1 MIDQLIQSLKSSENF
16 GNKFKSNDTHFA
28 LLTSGAY
35 RKYDKGR
42 IVVIVFDGS
51 EPRLV
56 LKFYKNSDSIS
67 DEYETQ
73 TQIHKIYGNLISK
86 PLGIERINNYD
97 ILVEEHILGK
107 NLTRY
112 VFQNLNNY
120 ALLDVFKLISTF
132 NKNLNSKLEISN
144 IQNLTKE
151 IDQLFQTFYSNFEI
165 LNSHED
171 LIKNLRSVFLKNF
184 ENKKIFQRFS
194 NNDFVLNN
202 LIIHKNKLTLTDFE
216 FSTKTHL
223 YFLEWFK
230 FFRYQWIISNDYI
243 HDLTVSE
250 ITDPF
255 YELGLKE
262 FSNYKTN
269 EKFELACRLIFEIFD
284 FTKRFSISS
293 PSTHKTLIS
302 DMKKFL
308 NELNSRYNNPNIVQ
322 KESNLDS
329 SEKEFFNDE
338 YQKLTQYNKS
348 IDELLDLRK
357 SNDEY
362 NLTLKTTFENLDK
375 SERGFKEQEF
385 KVKNLRKRNDELHD
399 EITKLRDHND
409 ELRNEIKRLELEHE
423 NFKKSMQAS
432 HENFK
437 KSMQASHENYKRS
450 VESSLPWKFARILD
464 KLLGKNS

>member
-1 MIDQLIQSLKSSENF
+1 MINQLIQSLKSSKNF
-16 GNKFKSNDTHFA
+16 GNKFKSNDTHYVF
-28 LLTSGAY
+28 LTSGGY

-56 LKFYKNSDSIS
+56 VKFYKNSDSIS
-67 DEYETQ
+67 NEYETQ
-73 TQIHKIYGNLISK
+73 TQIYKIYENLITK
-86 PLGIERINNYD
+86 PLGIERINDYD
-97 ILVEEHILGK
+97 ILVEEPALGK

-112 VFQNLNNY
+112 VYENLNKY
-120 ALLDVFKLISTF
+120 ALLDVFKLVFAF
-132 NKNLNSKLEISN
+132 NKNLNSKLEVSN

-151 IDQLFQTFYSNFEI
+151 VDQLFQTFYSNI
-165 LNSHED
+165 KISNSHED
-171 LIKNLRSVFLKNF
+171 MIKNLRLIFLKNF

-194 NNDFVLNN
+194 NNDFILNN
-202 LIIHKNKLTLTDFE
+202 FIINKNKITLTDFE

-230 FFRYQWIISNDYI
+230 FFRYQWVVSNDYI

-250 ITDPF
+250 IADPF
-255 YELGLKE
+255 YNLGLRE
-262 FSNYKTN
+262 FSNYKIN

-284 FTKRFSISS
+284 FINRFSISS
-293 PSTHKTLIS
+293 SSTHKTLIV
-302 DMKKFL
+302 DMNKFL
-308 NELNSRYNNPNIVQ
+308 SELNSRFDKPNVVQ

-329 SEKEFFNDE
+329 SEKAFFNDE
-338 YQKLTQYNKS
+338 YQKLIKYKKS

-362 NLTLKTTFENLDK
+362 NLRLKNTFEYLDK
-375 SERGFKEQEF
+375 SERGFKDQKFLTE
-385 KVKNLRKRNDELHD
+385 NLRKRNDGLHD
-399 EITKLRDHND
+399 EVVKLREHND
-409 ELRNEIKRLELEHE
+409 ELRNEIKRLELDHE

-437 KSMQASHENYKRS
+437 KSIQASHENYKRS